1 MKLNSTPLRRIAQAF
16 VIATKT
22 KIDISGLKIPEHID
36 DAYFRRFNSKKAPKK
51 GDANIFTQGTTV
63 SLNSYFLDLFFFSFF
78 LMIISSLAISNSFF
92 FVLF

>member
-22 KIDISGLKIPEHID
+22 KIDISGLKIPDHID

-51 GDANIFTQGTTV
+51 GDANIFAQGTTV
-63 SLNSYFLDLFFFSFF
+63 SWKMRFFTAFLPY
-78 LMIISSLAISNSFF
+78 NF
-92 FVLF
+92 FVLGASVSFRGKNSFVL